1 MEESSYIL
9 LSKVV
14 RLLTTAVWLALVL
27 ALISLDAAS
36 QTTPVQQVANQD
48 CEKIKQD
55 IQQLQQD
62 LANLSVEMQHLTQLL
77 DQVNQDVS
85 KTEADLKT
93 ATGLANAGI
102 TNETIRGQL
111 LDTLAKLLS
120 TRRQI
125 KQQLEDDASVM
136 QEIKNEIADLLNKL
150 ANCAPPST
158 TEPPKGTPGA
168 QPVPP
173 SNPLPPSP
181 LTPTPLQQ
189 PPGQDCAK
197 IKQDIQ
203 QLQQDLANLSVEM
216 QHLTELLDQVNQDV
230 SKTEAD
236 LKTAT
241 GLANAGITNET
252 VRGQLLDTL
261 AKLLS
266 TRRQIKQQLED
277 DASVMQEIKNEI
289 ADLLNKLANCAPP
302 STTEPPKGTPAA
314 QPVPPSNPLPP
325 SPLTPTPLQQPPGQD
340 CAKIKQDIQQLQ
352 QDLANLSV
360 EMQHLTELL
369 DQVNQDVSKTEADLK
384 TATGLANV
392 GITNETVRGQL
403 LDTLAK
409 LLSTRRQIKQ
419 QLEDDA
425 SVMQEIKNEIADL
438 LNKLANCA
446 PPSTTEPPKG
456 TPAAQPVPP

>member
-158 TEPPKGTPGA
+158 TEPPKPE
-168 QPVPP
+168 PP
-173 SNPLPPSP
+173 KENK
-181 LTPTPLQQ
+181 QVGMGQ
-189 PPGQDCAK
+189 PPQPGPPKPLFSMGVGGGLGFSNIGGTSGDRAAF
-197 IKQDIQ
+197 
-203 QLQQDLANLSVEM
+203 LNSFPGGTFSTSAN
-216 QHLTELLDQVNQDV
+216 TF
-230 SKTEAD
+230 
-236 LKTAT
+236 
-241 GLANAGITNET
+241 AGNVGSSLGIGPTVFDFMLGEPAGTLPRET
-252 VRGQLLDTL
+252 VRF
-261 AKLLS
+261 
-266 TRRQIKQQLED
+266 R
-277 DASVMQEIKNEI
+277 
-289 ADLLNKLANCAPP
+289 
-302 STTEPPKGTPAA
+302 AA
-314 QPVPPSNPLPP
+314 ARIPRTSRN
-325 SPLTPTPLQQPPGQD
+325 S
-340 CAKIKQDIQQLQ
+340 
-352 QDLANLSV
+352 S
-360 EMQHLTELL
+360 
-369 DQVNQDVSKTEADLK
+369 
-384 TATGLANV
+384 
-392 GITNETVRGQL
+392 RGSL
-403 LDTLAK
+403 
-409 LLSTRRQIKQ
+409 
-419 QLEDDA
+419 
-425 SVMQEIKNEIADL
+425 
-438 LNKLANCA
+438 
-446 PPSTTEPPKG
+446 
-456 TPAAQPVPP
+456 